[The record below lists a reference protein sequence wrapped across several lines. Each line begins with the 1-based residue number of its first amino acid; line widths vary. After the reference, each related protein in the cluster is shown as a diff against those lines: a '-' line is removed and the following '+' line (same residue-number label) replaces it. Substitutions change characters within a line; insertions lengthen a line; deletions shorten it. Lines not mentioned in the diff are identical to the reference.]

1 MKHRPEPDI
10 IRLSNISENRFLTG
24 QTEFGVENES
34 SPQKT
39 FSSLLFSSL
48 LFSSLLF
55 SSLLFSSAARAAGEG
70 SGRGPYVQADLAYAY
85 EHITHDYPEP
95 AGAKKG
101 KISTVSD
108 YFRNIRTH
116 SIHPRVSVGYDFGGW
131 RIAADYARYRKW
143 NDSKYSVSIK
153 ELKENKGENI
163 NVAQYLKTEN
173 QENGSFHAVSSLGL
187 SAVYD
192 FKLNDKFKP
201 YIGARVAYG
210 HIRHQHRSVEQ
221 ETTIVTTY
229 LQSGKPSPI
238 IRGPTPKPAHQE
250 SNSIR
255 RVGLGVIAGV
265 GFDITPNLTLDA
277 GYRYHNW
284 GRLENTRF
292 KTHEAS
298 LGVRYRF

>member
-1 MKHRPEPDI
+1 MNPARKKP
-10 IRLSNISENRFLTG
+10 
-24 QTEFGVENES
+24 
-34 SPQKT
+34 
-39 FSSLLFSSL
+39 SL

-55 SSLLFSSAARAAGEG
+55 SSLLFSSAAQAASEDG
-70 SGRGPYVQADLAYAY
+70 GRGPYVQADLAYAY
-85 EHITHDYPEP
+85 EHITRDYPEP
-95 AGAKKG
+95 TGAKKG
-101 KISTVSD
+101 TTISTVSD

-143 NDSKYSVSIK
+143 NDNKYSVSIK
-153 ELKENKGENI
+153 ELKNNKKK
-163 NVAQYLKTEN
+163 KTEN

-210 HIRHQHRSVEQ
+210 HVRHSISTKK
-221 ETTIVTTY
+221 TTEFLTVAGTPGRVPGVYKASTTP
-229 LQSGKPSPI
+229 G
-238 IRGPTPKPAHQE
+238 AHQE

-265 GFDITPNLTLDA
+265 GFDITPKLTLDA

-298 LGVRYRF
+298 LGMRYRF

>member
-1 MKHRPEPDI
+1 EP
-10 IRLSNISENRFLTG
+10 TA
-24 QTEFGVENES
+24 Q
-34 SPQKT
+34 
-39 FSSLLFSSL
+39 
-48 LFSSLLF
+48 
-55 SSLLFSSAARAAGEG
+55 
-70 SGRGPYVQADLAYAY
+70 
-85 EHITHDYPEP
+85 
-95 AGAKKG
+95 KKG
-101 KISTVSD
+101 TTISTVSD

-116 SIHPRVSVGYDFGGW
+116 SVHPRVSVGYDFGGW

-143 NDSKYSVSIK
+143 NDNKYSVSIK
-153 ELKENKGENI
+153 ELKNNKK
-163 NVAQYLKTEN
+163 KTEN

-210 HIRHQHRSVEQ
+210 HVRHSISTKK
-221 ETTIVTTY
+221 TTEFLTVAGTPGRVPGVYKASTTP
-229 LQSGKPSPI
+229 G
-238 IRGPTPKPAHQE
+238 AHQE

-265 GFDITPNLTLDA
+265 GFDITPKLTLDA

-298 LGVRYRF
+298 LGMRYRF

>member
-1 MKHRPEPDI
+1 MQPAK
-10 IRLSNISENRFLTG
+10 N
-24 QTEFGVENES
+24 
-34 SPQKT
+34 
-39 FSSLLFSSL
+39 LLFSSL

-55 SSLLFSSAARAAGEG
+55 SSLLFPSAAQAASEDG
-70 SGRGPYVQADLAYAY
+70 GRGPYVQADLAYAA
-85 EHITHDYPEP
+85 ERITHDYPEP
-95 AGAKKG
+95 TGAKKG
-101 KISTVSD
+101 TTISTVSD

-116 SIHPRVSVGYDFGGW
+116 SVHPRVSVGYDFGGW

-143 NDSKYSVSIK
+143 NNSKYSVSIK
-153 ELKENKGENI
+153 ELKNNNKKKKK
-163 NVAQYLKTEN
+163 KTEN

-210 HIRHQHRSVEQ
+210 HVRHSISTKK
-221 ETTIVTTY
+221 TTEFLTTA
-229 LQSGKPSPI
+229 GSP
-238 IRGPTPKPAHQE
+238 GVVPGGYKVSTTPGAHQE

>member
-1 MKHRPEPDI
+1 
-10 IRLSNISENRFLTG
+10 T
-24 QTEFGVENES
+24 T
-34 SPQKT
+34 
-39 FSSLLFSSL
+39 
-48 LFSSLLF
+48 
-55 SSLLFSSAARAAGEG
+55 
-70 SGRGPYVQADLAYAY
+70 
-85 EHITHDYPEP
+85 
-95 AGAKKG
+95 
-101 KISTVSD
+101 ISTVSD

-143 NDSKYSVSIK
+143 NNSKYSVSIK
-153 ELKENKGENI
+153 KLQNQYNK
-163 NVAQYLKTEN
+163 KTEN
-173 QENGSFHAVSSLGL
+173 QENGTFHAASSLGL

-210 HIRHQHRSVEQ
+210 HVRHSISTKK
-221 ETTIVTTY
+221 TTEFLTVARNRVTVPGTY
-229 LQSGKPSPI
+229 KVST
-238 IRGPTPKPAHQE
+238 TPGAHQE

>member
-1 MKHRPEPDI
+1 MRPTKK
-10 IRLSNISENRFLTG
+10 LL
-24 QTEFGVENES
+24 
-34 SPQKT
+34 

-55 SSLLFSSAARAAGEG
+55 SSLLFSSAARAAGEDH
-70 SGRGPYVQADLAYAY
+70 GRGPYVQADLAYAY
-85 EHITHDYPEP
+85 EHITRDYPDA
-95 AGAKKG
+95 AGANQGK

-143 NDSKYSVSIK
+143 NNNKYSVNI
-153 ELKENKGENI
+153 ENVRIRKENGI
-163 NVAQYLKTEN
+163 RIDRKTEN
-173 QENGSFHAVSSLGL
+173 QENGTFHAASSLGL

-210 HIRHQHRSVEQ
+210 HVRHSIDSTKKATEFLTVPHGKNIKS
-221 ETTIVTTY
+221 TTY
-229 LQSGKPSPI
+229 DNISPQTQNAHHQSD
-238 IRGPTPKPAHQE
+238 
-250 SNSIR
+250 SIR

-265 GFDITPNLTLDA
+265 GFDITPKLTLDA

-298 LGVRYRF
+298 LGMRYRF

>member
-1 MKHRPEPDI
+1 MNPARKKP
-10 IRLSNISENRFLTG
+10 
-24 QTEFGVENES
+24 
-34 SPQKT
+34 
-39 FSSLLFSSL
+39 SL

-55 SSLLFSSAARAAGEG
+55 SSLLFSSAAQAASEDG
-70 SGRGPYVQADLAYAY
+70 GRGPYVQADLAYAY
-85 EHITHDYPEP
+85 EHITRDYPDA
-95 AGAKKG
+95 AGANQGK

-108 YFRNIRTH
+108 YFKNIRTH

-143 NDSKYSVSIK
+143 NNSKYSVSIK
-153 ELKENKGENI
+153 ELKNNNKK
-163 NVAQYLKTEN
+163 KTEN

-210 HIRHQHRSVEQ
+210 HVRHSIDSTKKITAGAGGAGSPVR
-221 ETTIVTTY
+221 
-229 LQSGKPSPI
+229 PSYKS
-238 IRGPTPKPAHQE
+238 TQDAHHQ

-265 GFDITPNLTLDA
+265 GFDITPKLTLDT
-277 GYRYHNW
+277 GYRYH
-284 GRLENTRF
+284 
-292 KTHEAS
+292 
-298 LGVRYRF
+298 

>member
-1 MKHRPEPDI
+1 TRDYPD
-10 IRLSNISENRFLTG
+10 
-24 QTEFGVENES
+24 
-34 SPQKT
+34 
-39 FSSLLFSSL
+39 
-48 LFSSLLF
+48 
-55 SSLLFSSAARAAGEG
+55 AAGANQG
-70 SGRGPYVQADLAYAY
+70 
-85 EHITHDYPEP
+85 
-95 AGAKKG
+95 K

-143 NDSKYSVSIK
+143 NDNKYSVDIK
-153 ELKENKGENI
+153 ELENKNK
-163 NVAQYLKTEN
+163 NKRDLKTEN

-210 HIRHQHRSVEQ
+210 HVRHSIDS
-221 ETTIVTTY
+221 TKKTAKILTSSY
-229 LQSGKPSPI
+229 GNGKP
-238 IRGPTPKPAHQE
+238 TVYTEENTQNAHRE
-250 SNSIR
+250 SDSIR

-265 GFDITPNLTLDA
+265 GFDITPKLTLDA

-298 LGVRYRF
+298 LGMRYRF

>member
-1 MKHRPEPDI
+1 M
-10 IRLSNISENRFLTG
+10 
-24 QTEFGVENES
+24 
-34 SPQKT
+34 
-39 FSSLLFSSL
+39 
-48 LFSSLLF
+48 
-55 SSLLFSSAARAAGEG
+55 
-70 SGRGPYVQADLAYAY
+70 QADLAYAY
-85 EHITHDYPEP
+85 EHITRDYPDA
-95 AGAKKG
+95 AGANQGK

-108 YFRNIRTH
+108 YFKNIRTH

-143 NDSKYSVSIK
+143 NDNKYSVDIK
-153 ELKENKGENI
+153 ELENKNK
-163 NVAQYLKTEN
+163 NKRDLKTEN

-210 HIRHQHRSVEQ
+210 HVRHSIDS
-221 ETTIVTTY
+221 TKKTAKILTSSY
-229 LQSGKPSPI
+229 GNGKP
-238 IRGPTPKPAHQE
+238 TVYTEENTQNAHRE
-250 SNSIR
+250 SDSIR

-265 GFDITPNLTLDA
+265 GFDITPKLTLDA

-298 LGVRYRF
+298 LGMRYRF

>member
-1 MKHRPEPDI
+1 M
-10 IRLSNISENRFLTG
+10 
-24 QTEFGVENES
+24 Q
-34 SPQKT
+34 PQKT
-39 FSSLLFSSL
+39 SLLFSSL

-55 SSLLFSSAARAAGEG
+55 SSLLFSSAAQAASEDG
-70 SGRGPYVQADLAYAY
+70 GRGPYVQADLAYAY
-85 EHITHDYPEP
+85 EHITHDYPKP
-95 AGAKKG
+95 TDPSKG

-143 NDSKYSVSIK
+143 NNSKYSVSIK
-153 ELKENKGENI
+153 KLRNRYNK
-163 NVAQYLKTEN
+163 KTEN
-173 QENGSFHAVSSLGL
+173 QENGTFHAASSLGL
-187 SAVYD
+187 STIYD
-192 FKLNDKFKP
+192 FDTGSRFKP
-201 YIGARVAYG
+201 YIGMRVAYG
-210 HIRHQHRSVEQ
+210 HVRHSIDSTKKITAGAGGAGSPVR
-221 ETTIVTTY
+221 
-229 LQSGKPSPI
+229 PSYKS
-238 IRGPTPKPAHQE
+238 TQDAHHQ

-265 GFDITPNLTLDA
+265 GFDITPKLTLDT

>member
-1 MKHRPEPDI
+1 M
-10 IRLSNISENRFLTG
+10 
-24 QTEFGVENES
+24 
-34 SPQKT
+34 
-39 FSSLLFSSL
+39 
-48 LFSSLLF
+48 
-55 SSLLFSSAARAAGEG
+55 
-70 SGRGPYVQADLAYAY
+70 
-85 EHITHDYPEP
+85 THDYPKP
-95 AGAKKG
+95 TAPGKN

-143 NDSKYSVSIK
+143 NDNKYSVNIK
-153 ELKENKGENI
+153 KLENKNKK
-163 NVAQYLKTEN
+163 KTEN

-210 HIRHQHRSVEQ
+210 HVRHSIDS
-221 ETTIVTTY
+221 TKKITA
-229 LQSGKPSPI
+229 SAGGAGSPASYKS
-238 IRGPTPKPAHQE
+238 TQDAHHQ

>member
-1 MKHRPEPDI
+1 M
-10 IRLSNISENRFLTG
+10 SESK
-24 QTEFGVENES
+24 NES

-55 SSLLFSSAARAAGEG
+55 SSAAQAASEG
-70 SGRGPYVQADLAYAY
+70 NGRGPYVQADLAYAA
-85 EHITHDYPEP
+85 ERITHDYPEP
-95 AGAKKG
+95 TGAKKG
-101 KISTVSD
+101 KKISTVSD

-143 NDSKYSVSIK
+143 NNSKYSVSIK
-153 ELKENKGENI
+153 ELKNNNNNKK
-163 NVAQYLKTEN
+163 KTEN

-210 HIRHQHRSVEQ
+210 HVRHSISTKK
-221 ETTIVTTY
+221 TTEFLTVAGARVTVPGTY
-229 LQSGKPSPI
+229 KVST
-238 IRGPTPKPAHQE
+238 TPGAHQE

-255 RVGLGVIAGV
+255 RVG
-265 GFDITPNLTLDA
+265 
-277 GYRYHNW
+277 
-284 GRLENTRF
+284 
-292 KTHEAS
+292 
-298 LGVRYRF
+298 

>member
-1 MKHRPEPDI
+1 MHTADK
-10 IRLSNISENRFLTG
+10 
-24 QTEFGVENES
+24 
-34 SPQKT
+34 K
-39 FSSLLFSSL
+39 L

-55 SSLLFSSAARAAGEG
+55 SSLLFSSAARAASEDG
-70 SGRGPYVQADLAYAY
+70 GRGPYVQADLAYAA
-85 EHITHDYPEP
+85 ERITHDYPEP
-95 AGAKKG
+95 AGANKG

-143 NDSKYSVSIK
+143 NNSKYSVSIK
-153 ELKENKGENI
+153 ELKNNNKK
-163 NVAQYLKTEN
+163 KTEN

-210 HIRHQHRSVEQ
+210 HVRHSIDSTKKITAGAGGAGSPVR
-221 ETTIVTTY
+221 
-229 LQSGKPSPI
+229 PSYKS
-238 IRGPTPKPAHQE
+238 TQDAHHQ

-265 GFDITPNLTLDA
+265 GFDITPKLTLDT
-277 GYRYHNW
+277 G
-284 GRLENTRF
+284 
-292 KTHEAS
+292 
-298 LGVRYRF
+298 

>member
-1 MKHRPEPDI
+1 MNPARKKP
-10 IRLSNISENRFLTG
+10 
-24 QTEFGVENES
+24 
-34 SPQKT
+34 
-39 FSSLLFSSL
+39 SL

-55 SSLLFSSAARAAGEG
+55 SSLLFSSAAQAASEG
-70 SGRGPYVQADLAYAY
+70 NGRGPYVQADLAYAY

-95 AGAKKG
+95 TGTKKG
-101 KISTVSD
+101 TTISTVSD

-143 NDSKYSVSIK
+143 NDNKYSVNIK
-153 ELKENKGENI
+153 KLENKNKK
-163 NVAQYLKTEN
+163 KTEN

-210 HIRHQHRSVEQ
+210 HVRHSIDS
-221 ETTIVTTY
+221 TKKITA
-229 LQSGKPSPI
+229 SAGGAGSPASYKS
-238 IRGPTPKPAHQE
+238 TQDAHHQ

-255 RVGLGVIAGV
+255 RLGFGAMAGV
-265 GFDITPNLTLDA
+265 GIDVAPGLTLDA

>member
-1 MKHRPEPDI
+1 M
-10 IRLSNISENRFLTG
+10 
-24 QTEFGVENES
+24 
-34 SPQKT
+34 
-39 FSSLLFSSL
+39 
-48 LFSSLLF
+48 
-55 SSLLFSSAARAAGEG
+55 
-70 SGRGPYVQADLAYAY
+70 QADLAYAA
-85 EHITHDYPEP
+85 ERITHDYPEP
-95 AGAKKG
+95 TAPKKG

-143 NDSKYSVSIK
+143 NNNKYSVSIK
-153 ELKENKGENI
+153 ELKNNNKK
-163 NVAQYLKTEN
+163 KTEN

-210 HIRHQHRSVEQ
+210 HIRHSIDSTKKITAGAGGAGSPVR
-221 ETTIVTTY
+221 
-229 LQSGKPSPI
+229 PSYKS
-238 IRGPTPKPAHQE
+238 TQDAHHQ

-265 GFDITPNLTLDA
+265 GFDITPKLTLDT

>member
-1 MKHRPEPDI
+1 M
-10 IRLSNISENRFLTG
+10 
-24 QTEFGVENES
+24 
-34 SPQKT
+34 
-39 FSSLLFSSL
+39 
-48 LFSSLLF
+48 
-55 SSLLFSSAARAAGEG
+55 
-70 SGRGPYVQADLAYAY
+70 QADLAYAA
-85 EHITHDYPEP
+85 ERITHDYPEP

-153 ELKENKGENI
+153 ELKNNNKK
-163 NVAQYLKTEN
+163 KTEN

-210 HIRHQHRSVEQ
+210 HIRHSIDSTKKITAGAGGAGSPVR
-221 ETTIVTTY
+221 
-229 LQSGKPSPI
+229 PSYKS
-238 IRGPTPKPAHQE
+238 TQDAHHQ

-265 GFDITPNLTLDA
+265 GFDITPKLTLDT

-298 LGVRYRF
+298 LGMRYRF

>member
-1 MKHRPEPDI
+1 KN
-10 IRLSNISENRFLTG
+10 LL
-24 QTEFGVENES
+24 
-34 SPQKT
+34 

-55 SSLLFSSAARAAGEG
+55 SSLLFSSLLFPSAAQAAGEDG
-70 SGRGPYVQADLAYAY
+70 GRGPYVQADLAYAA
-85 EHITHDYPEP
+85 ERITRDYPEP
-95 AGAKKG
+95 TGTGKN

-143 NDSKYSVSIK
+143 NDNKYSVNIK
-153 ELKENKGENI
+153 KLENKNKK
-163 NVAQYLKTEN
+163 KTEN

-210 HIRHQHRSVEQ
+210 HVRHSIDS
-221 ETTIVTTY
+221 TKKITA
-229 LQSGKPSPI
+229 SAGGAGSPASYKS
-238 IRGPTPKPAHQE
+238 TQDAHHQ

-284 GRLENTRF
+284 GRLENT
-292 KTHEAS
+292 
-298 LGVRYRF
+298 

>member
-1 MKHRPEPDI
+1 MQPAKN
-10 IRLSNISENRFLTG
+10 LL
-24 QTEFGVENES
+24 
-34 SPQKT
+34 

-55 SSLLFSSAARAAGEG
+55 SSLLFSSAAQAASEDG
-70 SGRGPYVQADLAYAY
+70 GRGPYVQADLAYAA
-85 EHITHDYPEP
+85 ERITHDYPEP
-95 AGAKKG
+95 TDPKKG

-143 NDSKYSVSIK
+143 NNNKYSVNTKLVKIGGD
-153 ELKENKGENI
+153 ERLRNE
-163 NVAQYLKTEN
+163 QTLKTEH
-173 QENGSFHAVSSLGL
+173 QENGTFHAVSSLGL
-187 SAVYD
+187 STIYD
-192 FKLNDKFKP
+192 FDTGSRFKP

-210 HIRHQHRSVEQ
+210 HVRHSIDSTKK
-221 ETTIVTTY
+221 TTEIVTTVGSNKAADTV
-229 LQSGKPSPI
+229 LVGISTQN
-238 IRGPTPKPAHQE
+238 AHHQ

-255 RVGLGVIAGV
+255 RVGLGVIAGI
-265 GFDITPNLTLDA
+265 GFDITPNLTLDT

-298 LGVRYRF
+298 LGMRYRF

>member
-1 MKHRPEPDI
+1 MHTVDK
-10 IRLSNISENRFLTG
+10 
-24 QTEFGVENES
+24 
-34 SPQKT
+34 K
-39 FSSLLFSSL
+39 LLFSSL

-55 SSLLFSSAARAAGEG
+55 SSLLFPSAARAAGEDH
-70 SGRGPYVQADLAYAY
+70 GRGPYVQADLAYAY
-85 EHITHDYPEP
+85 EHITRDYPDA
-95 AGAKKG
+95 AGANQGK

-143 NDSKYSVSIK
+143 NNNKYSVDIK
-153 ELKENKGENI
+153 ELERKNNSTSGGGSQLNI
-163 NVAQYLKTEN
+163 RHQKTEN
-173 QENGSFHAVSSLGL
+173 QENGTFHAVSSLGL

-201 YIGARVAYG
+201 YIGMRVAYG
-210 HIRHQHRSVEQ
+210 HVRHGIDSTKKITGTLTAYHGAGITPTVYPDGSPREN
-221 ETTIVTTY
+221 TY
-229 LQSGKPSPI
+229 QKS
-238 IRGPTPKPAHQE
+238 H
-250 SNSIR
+250 SIR
-255 RVGLGVIAGV
+255 RVGLGAVAGV
-265 GFDITPNLTLDA
+265 GIDITPKLTLDA

-298 LGVRYRF
+298 LGMRYRF

>member
-1 MKHRPEPDI
+1 
-10 IRLSNISENRFLTG
+10 
-24 QTEFGVENES
+24 
-34 SPQKT
+34 
-39 FSSLLFSSL
+39 
-48 LFSSLLF
+48 SLLF
-55 SSLLFSSAARAAGEG
+55 SSLLFSSAAQAAGEDH
-70 SGRGPYVQADLAYAY
+70 GRGPYVQADLAYAY
-85 EHITHDYPEP
+85 EHITRDYPDA
-95 AGAKKG
+95 AGLEKG
-101 KISTVSD
+101 KKISTVSD

-143 NDSKYSVSIK
+143 NNSKYSVNTK
-153 ELKENKGENI
+153 ELENKNK
-163 NVAQYLKTEN
+163 NKRDLKTEN

-210 HIRHQHRSVEQ
+210 HVRHSIDS
-221 ETTIVTTY
+221 TKKTAKILTSSY
-229 LQSGKPSPI
+229 GNGKP
-238 IRGPTPKPAHQE
+238 TVYTEENTQNAHRE
-250 SNSIR
+250 SDSIR

-265 GFDITPNLTLDA
+265 GFGITPKLTLDA

>member
-1 MKHRPEPDI
+1 KD
-10 IRLSNISENRFLTG
+10 
-24 QTEFGVENES
+24 
-34 SPQKT
+34 
-39 FSSLLFSSL
+39 
-48 LFSSLLF
+48 
-55 SSLLFSSAARAAGEG
+55 
-70 SGRGPYVQADLAYAY
+70 
-85 EHITHDYPEP
+85 
-95 AGAKKG
+95 

-143 NDSKYSVSIK
+143 NNNKYSVSIK
-153 ELKENKGENI
+153 ELENNNNKK
-163 NVAQYLKTEN
+163 KTEN

-210 HIRHQHRSVEQ
+210 HVRHSISTKK
-221 ETTIVTTY
+221 TTEFLTVARNRVTVPGTY
-229 LQSGKPSPI
+229 KVST
-238 IRGPTPKPAHQE
+238 TPGAHQE

-298 LGVRYRF
+298 LG